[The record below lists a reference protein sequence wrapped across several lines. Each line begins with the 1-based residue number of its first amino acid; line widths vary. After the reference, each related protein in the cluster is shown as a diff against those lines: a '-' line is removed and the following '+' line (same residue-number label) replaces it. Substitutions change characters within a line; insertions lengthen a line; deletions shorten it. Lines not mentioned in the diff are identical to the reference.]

1 MKFVKRLLVITAAC
15 AMILSLASCGN
26 GDSNKATD
34 TMKQTEP
41 TSASDSAVTNEPS
54 ASDEIG
60 NNVDDVK
67 KQAEAIEE
75 SRESLR
81 ALIGKASTLSSE
93 EDIAAWG
100 KEFSDIKNDLE
111 EKTKTLSD
119 TIANAPEEYQESY
132 GKISDAAT
140 AAYDAM
146 AGFESAVTSAV
157 CGDVSE
163 FKSKV
168 SDFSGKMGDADKL
181 WDNAEVR

>member
-146 AGFESAVTSAV
+146 AGFAVS
-157 CGDVSE
+157 GDVSE

-168 SDFSGKMGDADKL
+168 SDFLGKMGDADKL

>member
-1 MKFVKRLLVITAAC
+1 MCNDTKLSVMRKRRLKQSDWYHEANWTD
-15 AMILSLASCGN
+15 LSIRFGC
-26 GDSNKATD
+26 NKWTFG
-34 TMKQTEP
+34 KR
-41 TSASDSAVTNEPS
+41 
-54 ASDEIG
+54 EIG

-157 CGDVSE
+157 SGDVSE

-168 SDFSGKMGDADKL
+168 SDFLGKMGDADKL

>member
-111 EKTKTLSD
+111 EKTKTLSEHYSKRPRGISGILRKNIEMLPQLLM
-119 TIANAPEEYQESY
+119 TQWPVLNLLPLPLSAETCQREIESFRLF
-132 GKISDAAT
+132 GQNGRCRQT
-140 AAYDAM
+140 L
-146 AGFESAVTSAV
+146 G
-157 CGDVSE
+157 
-163 FKSKV
+163 
-168 SDFSGKMGDADKL
+168 
-181 WDNAEVR
+181 

>member
-41 TSASDSAVTNEPS
+41 TSAADSAVTNEPT

-60 NNVDDVK
+60 NNVNDVEE
-67 KQAEAIEE
+67 QAEAIKE
-75 SRESLR
+75 SRESLN
-81 ALIGKASTLSSE
+81 ALIGKAATLSSE

-100 KEFSDIKNDLE
+100 KEFSDIKNDLG
-111 EKTKTLSD
+111 EKSKAFSD
-119 TIANAPEEYQESY
+119 AIANAPEEYQESY

-140 AAYDAM
+140 SAYEAM
-146 AGFESAVTSAV
+146 DGFESAVTSAV
-157 CGDVSE
+157 SGDVSE

-168 SDFSGKMGDADKL
+168 SDFLSKMGDADKL
-181 WDNAEVR
+181 WNNAEVQ